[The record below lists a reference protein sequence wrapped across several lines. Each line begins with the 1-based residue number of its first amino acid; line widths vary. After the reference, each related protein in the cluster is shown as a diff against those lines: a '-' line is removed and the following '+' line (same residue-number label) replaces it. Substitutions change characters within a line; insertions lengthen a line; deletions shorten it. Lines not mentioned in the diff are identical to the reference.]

1 MANKNTN
8 PGIGKTADSGV
19 MHNPQSSRAHTRTR
33 VVSPTGILKE
43 SLTVLPGVHAR
54 EGVRTREGSAAAD
67 CRSAGG
73 QSWRESVRTRDDAN
87 FSAWRVKTFGGNFDP
102 VHEAV
107 EDAVAEFS
115 DRQAS
120 RDLRIWAWYCRH
132 FDRRR
137 IVDRAY
143 FYASCERCGEIR
155 NAITAFQNWLQEEFG
170 AKGGAA

>member
-1 MANKNTN
+1 MKQQPQNQALGASETTRFFCTRISSAASVAGELCTGKRKEPDMAKRENEGKKEKKQKKERKIKRKQDGGLLLN
-8 PGIGKTADSGV
+8 PISV
-19 MHNPQSSRAHTRTR
+19 PRARTR
-33 VVSPTGILKE
+33 
-43 SLTVLPGVHAR
+43 AC
-54 EGVRTREGSAAAD
+54 EGRRIDCICTFAEAGEAAMEIIDNCFGS
-67 CRSAGG
+67 
-73 QSWRESVRTRDDAN
+73 E
-87 FSAWRVKTFGGNFDP
+87 
-102 VHEAV
+102 
-107 EDAVAEFS
+107 
-115 DRQAS
+115 S